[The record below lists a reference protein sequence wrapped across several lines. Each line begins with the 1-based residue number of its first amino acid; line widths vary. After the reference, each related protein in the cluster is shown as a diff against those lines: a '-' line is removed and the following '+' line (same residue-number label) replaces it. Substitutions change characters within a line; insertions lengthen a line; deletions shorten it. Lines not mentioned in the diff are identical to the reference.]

1 MNIRWDW
8 NAACIPKQ
16 PSLVLRIRNNKF
28 WSTVA
33 RLGNGKILPQRGGV
47 DQMKVL
53 EFRSVG
59 ALALVGLL
67 VALSSCAHDQQLVSI
82 AIVPTEET
90 FGDATTPVFL
100 DAGASVQLRAT
111 GTYIHPPVTKDITAQ
126 VQWGSD

>member
-82 AIVPTEET
+82 AVQPATIT
-90 FGDATTPVFL
+90 FGDSTIPVSADRGL
-100 DAGASVQLRAT
+100 AVQ
-111 GTYIHPPVTKDITAQ
+111 
-126 VQWGSD
+126 